1 MKKTL
6 FYAAVA
12 ALALIGCSEK
22 DVEPVKMQKEAAEFT
37 LNVSV
42 PVTATKS
49 GETVDDSA
57 VEDVQILVFDDDG
70 LLEAY
75 AQGGNET
82 QLQLRCT
89 AGTKNVV
96 ALVNAPDM
104 SDIRSRT
111 SLVAKSTDL
120 LADNAPGRLVM
131 EGEKELIISV
141 GVESYEVTVPVRRK
155 VAKVYLGSVDL
166 DYSVDHYK
174 YRTFTIDAVYLI
186 NVVGNKYYLS
196 DTEPYLWYNKLM
208 AEDSGKVPMLYDKLT
223 TPLTVHPDIAYTGT
237 HVFYC
242 YPNSSADSSH
252 PAWAPRSTRFV
263 VEATLDGNKCYYPVT
278 MPVIAQNKAY
288 KVNLVIKRP
297 GSDSPDI
304 PVQTYWGDGNVEVK
318 DWEEV
323 ITVDKE
329 L

>member
-12 ALALIGCSEK
+12 AFALIGCTEK
-22 DVEPVKMQKEAAEFT
+22 EVEPVKTQTESARFT

-42 PVTATKS
+42 PVTATRS
-49 GETVDDSA
+49 MEAVDDSA
-57 VEDVQILVFDDDG
+57 VEDVQILVFNDAG
-70 LLEAY
+70 VLEAY
-75 AQGGNET
+75 ARVGNET

-96 ALVNAPDM
+96 AIVNAPDM
-104 SDIRSRT
+104 SDVMNRYVLSARC
-111 SLVAKSTDL
+111 TDL
-120 LADNAPGRLVM
+120 LTDNTPGRLIM
-131 EGEKELIISV
+131 EGETELVISA
-141 GVESYEVTVPVRRK
+141 GEESYEVTVPVRRK
-155 VAKVYLGSVDL
+155 VAKIYLGSVDL
-166 DYSVDHYK
+166 DYSVEHYRYK
-174 YRTFTIDAVYLI
+174 TFTIDAVYLI

-196 DTEPYLWYNKLM
+196 DSEPYTWYNKLM
-208 AEDSGKVPMLYDKLT
+208 VEDSGKVPMLYDCLT
-223 TPLTVHPDIAYTGT
+223 TPASVHPDVAYTRT

-242 YPNSSADSSH
+242 YPNSAPDSSR
-252 PAWAPRSTRFV
+252 PAWEPRSTRFV
-263 VEATLDGNKCYYPVT
+263 VEATLDGKKCYYPVT
-278 MPVIAQNKAY
+278 MPVIVQNKAY

-318 DWEEV
+318 DWDEV